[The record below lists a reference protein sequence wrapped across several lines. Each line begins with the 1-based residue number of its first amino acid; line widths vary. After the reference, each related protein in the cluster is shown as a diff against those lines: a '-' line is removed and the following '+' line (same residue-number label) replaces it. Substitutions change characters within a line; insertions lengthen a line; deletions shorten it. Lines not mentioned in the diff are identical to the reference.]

1 MNTTGFIRGYMAKN
15 MSAESFIMVVVEA
28 LAREF
33 EEEVNTISIKQ
44 NKYEI
49 LFKDYRVS
57 INIDLIDELK
67 SKSPYAVDKFLLQEF
82 RKQGFSF
89 DEDRSQYVRYCFM

>member
-15 MSAESFIMVVVEA
+15 MISESFIMVAAKA

-33 EEEVNTISIKQ
+33 EEEVNTISINQ
-44 NKYEI
+44 NEYEI
-49 LFKDYRVS
+49 CFKEYRVS
-57 INIDLIDELK
+57 INTDLINKLK
-67 SKSPYAVDKFLLQEF
+67 AKSPYAVDKYLLLEF